1 MNILARP
8 KLHEYYWNYPNRI
21 HYSSNHIY
29 DCFIVITFFVS
40 LVFIL
45 LLFLNLT
52 FHKPL
57 TSNSDSVR
65 CGRHTQISA
74 CSSSHMNEIGG
85 TKIQRT
91 SDPGSGSCTCSAYS
105 DVVGSVPIVTISHTR
120 ETRRWRRPR
129 ELRSPAT
136 NLSGH

>member
-1 MNILARP
+1 M
-8 KLHEYYWNYPNRI
+8 KYYWNYPNRI

-29 DCFIVITFFVS
+29 DYFIVITFFVS
-40 LVFIL
+40 LVVIL
-45 LLFLNLT
+45 FLFLNLT

-57 TSNSDSVR
+57 TSNGDGMR
-65 CGRHTQISA
+65 CGRYTAQISA

-85 TKIQRT
+85 PKIQRT
-91 SDPGSGSCTCSAYS
+91 SDPGSGSCICSSS
-105 DVVGSVPIVTISHTR
+105 DVVSSVPIVAISHTR

-129 ELRSPAT
+129 ELQSPAT